1 MQKKDK
7 ISVIIPS
14 FNRAFFL
21 DKCINSLCN
30 QTYRPLEV
38 LIIDDGSSDNTRS
51 VVKKYIKRWNSSV
64 FQIKYFHQKNMGA
77 QVARNR
83 GIKESTG
90 DWLQFL
96 DSDDYLEKEKLE
108 IQLKSLKK
116 FKADLAICD
125 YKIINEEKKTI
136 SLIKNNGNLLLRV
149 AKGHSL
155 FTGSVL
161 IMKSIVEKKI
171 LWNEKLYRE
180 QDKEFL
186 FKVLFLS
193 KKYVYNNNTFAIYIK
208 HNQDQITDTYSK
220 TKPQGM
226 EVIRSNIKYLLKN
239 KHQLSFYRV
248 ILIILHIFHIT
259 LRLII
264 LYKIKKLIKKLF
276 LNN

>member
-1 MQKKDK
+1 MKKKDK

-14 FNRAFFL
+14 FNRAVFL
-21 DKCINSLCN
+21 EKCINSLCN
-30 QTYRPLEV
+30 QSYRPLEV
-38 LIIDDGSSDNTRS
+38 VIIDDGSNDNTQS
-51 VVKKYIKRWNSSV
+51 IVKKYIEILNSSE

-96 DSDDYLEKEKLE
+96 DSDDYLEKDKLE

-125 YKIINEEKKTI
+125 YKIINEEKNTI
-136 SLIKNNGNLLLRV
+136 SLIKNNGNLYFRV
-149 AKGHSL
+149 ANGHSL

-161 IMKSIVEKKI
+161 IMRSIVENKI

-193 KKYVYNNNTFAIYIK
+193 KKYVHNNNTFAIYIK

-220 TKPQGM
+220 TKPQAW
-226 EVIRSNIKYLLKN
+226 EVIRSNVKYLFKN
-239 KHQLSFYRV
+239 KKYLSFYRV
-248 ILIILHIFHIT
+248 ILIIFHILHII

-264 LYKIKKLIKKLF
+264 LYKTKTILKKIISK
-276 LNN
+276 

>member
-1 MQKKDK
+1 MKKKDK

-38 LIIDDGSSDNTRS
+38 LIIDDGSNDNTRS
-51 VVKKYIKRWNSSV
+51 IVKKYIEIWNASE

-96 DSDDYLEKEKLE
+96 DSDDYLEKDKLE

-125 YKIINEEKKTI
+125 YKIINQEKKTI
-136 SLIKNNGNLLLRV
+136 SIIKNNGNLLFRV
-149 AKGHSL
+149 ANGHSL

-161 IMKSIVEKKI
+161 IMKSIVENKI

-193 KKYVYNNNTFAIYIK
+193 KKYVYNHNTFAIYIK

-220 TKPQGM
+220 TKPQALD
-226 EVIRSNIKYLLKN
+226 VIRSNIKYLLKN
-239 KHQLSFYRV
+239 KHYLSFYRL
-248 ILIILHIFHIT
+248 ILIIYHILHIT

-264 LYKIKKLIKKLF
+264 LYKIKNILKKLF